1 LKQSVL
7 NNFGDTGWVLSFMF
21 LVNYFCFGSRSLFR
35 NFDGYSTIRHAQ
47 LAAIAHI
54 RQVVARYRALAKN
67 PGTFA
72 ICFERPPLEQAS
84 IVSLV
89 AAYQS
94 YNTFLEITE
103 HEIEALQD

>member
-1 LKQSVL
+1 MAIHVA
-7 NNFGDTGWVLSFMF
+7 
-21 LVNYFCFGSRSLFR
+21 
-35 NFDGYSTIRHAQ
+35 TIRHAQ

-72 ICFERPPLEQAS
+72 IYFERPPLKQAS

-89 AAYQS
+89 AARYVNPGHSNYLLAEFIDNFQLRKAVPTYPVLAFVQISWPDESKDAKESRS
-94 YNTFLEITE
+94 YL
-103 HEIEALQD
+103 